1 MLPRRRA
8 SLSLGVFLLSLVV
21 LATAQAQ
28 GPAGDSPFL
37 PPANAATAPKTS
49 AAAGYEFIGM
59 TEVGKD
65 ILLIIN
71 RQSDKHSLWVAVGK
85 SVGDLT
91 VVSYD
96 PASESAVIRADNQTL
111 TLTLRKGNVVAGPA
125 VQPFAAPTPA
135 PAFAPASPSAV
146 PALSPVVVPTKPMTL
161 QEEKETE
168 ARMLVT
174 DLLEI
179 GQQQRKAYEEAQRQA
194 AKRAADP
201 KMPRAD
207 AAAPTK
213 R

>member
-1 MLPRRRA
+1 MLSRRRA
-8 SLSLGVFLLSLVV
+8 KNLMIVPV
-21 LATAQAQ
+21 LCLAGTVARAQS
-28 GPAGDSPFL
+28 PASESPFL
-37 PPANAATAPKTS
+37 PPAGATASAKT
-49 AAAGYEFIGM
+49 AAASGYELVGM
-59 TEVGKD
+59 TEVGKNV
-65 ILLIIN
+65 LLSIN

-85 SVGDLT
+85 TVGELT